1 MNSDLYGKQYKIPES
16 ILTHLKKYSGNEVIN
31 NLLSTGNA
39 SYSQM
44 KSIKHRIENGEK
56 NELGGDMFYNWINQ
70 SLKSDRSSLETSKD
84 NKSNT
89 GMPNA
94 HNRSHERTNLS
105 NMNRPSKSHH
115 SNNSDIKITEALK
128 RINQLMSKII

>member
-1 MNSDLYGKQYKIPES
+1 VNKDLYGKQYTIPEN
-16 ILTHLKKYSGNEVIN
+16 ILTHLKKYSGNEIID

-56 NELGGDMFYNWINQ
+56 NELGEDVFHSWINQ
-70 SLKSDRSSLETSKD
+70 SLNSDRSSLETSK
-84 NKSNT
+84 NTKSNT
-89 GMPNA
+89 GMSNA
-94 HNRSHERTNLS
+94 HNRPHERNNLS

-115 SNNSDIKITEALK
+115 SHNSDIKITEALK
-128 RINQLMSKII
+128 RINQIMSKIL